1 MISFDRKKVFKVRQY
16 GMLSPEA
23 NERHKSPQA
32 LHRAGLGWE
41 ESEGKGNGG
50 DDTYW
55 IILVL
60 WGAQWS
66 GVLSEKHS

>member
-1 MISFDRKKVFKVRQY
+1 MKDI
-16 GMLSPEA
+16 
-23 NERHKSPQA
+23 NHHKA